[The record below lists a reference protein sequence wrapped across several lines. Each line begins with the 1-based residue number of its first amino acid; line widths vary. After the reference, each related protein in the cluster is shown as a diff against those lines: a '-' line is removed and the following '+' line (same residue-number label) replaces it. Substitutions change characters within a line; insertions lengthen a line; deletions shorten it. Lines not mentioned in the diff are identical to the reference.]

1 MILMLLKQITD
12 FDCSSSMLAASW
24 VTGYYYLSNAQQ
36 LKYIYMGSL
45 LVGSIKLIRKTQSLK
60 MNFDI

>member
-1 MILMLLKQITD
+1 
-12 FDCSSSMLAASW
+12 MLAASW

-36 LKYIYMGSL
+36 LKYIYM
-45 LVGSIKLIRKTQSLK
+45 VRKTQGLK